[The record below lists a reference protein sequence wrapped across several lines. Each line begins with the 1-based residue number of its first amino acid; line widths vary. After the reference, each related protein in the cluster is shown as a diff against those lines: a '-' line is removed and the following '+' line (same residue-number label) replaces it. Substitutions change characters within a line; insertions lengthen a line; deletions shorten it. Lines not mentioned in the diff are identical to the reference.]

1 MPTDML
7 RNQFDNLRIAM
18 KTLAE
23 QIIEVKLS
31 CQTPDGLPDTSYKG
45 EVIANLMLSYRHM
58 EDASMRIGK
67 TIQAY
72 EGGKSVYDNKPTGAV
87 STPKNPA

>member
-1 MPTDML
+1 MESNML
-7 RNQFDNLRIAM
+7 RNQFDALRVAM

-67 TIQAY
+67 AIQAY
-72 EGGKSVYDNKPTGAV
+72 EGGRSVYDNKPTGAV
-87 STPKNPA
+87 KTPIGE